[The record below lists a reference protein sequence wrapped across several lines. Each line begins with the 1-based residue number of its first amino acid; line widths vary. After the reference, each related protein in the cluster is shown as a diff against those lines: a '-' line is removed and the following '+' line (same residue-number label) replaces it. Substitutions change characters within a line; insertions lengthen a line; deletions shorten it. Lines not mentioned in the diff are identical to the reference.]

1 MIFLGSSNKTVFAI
15 GDCCDTKEEKM
26 AFKVKDHANVVS
38 YNIEQLEKNKTN
50 LKMYKP
56 SSMRLMIASIGR
68 DNGIFQLG
76 PLTFKGFIPTM
87 IKSKDLLTPRF
98 RKMLGYDD
106 VEGSGFLKPTLLI
119 LAVMIGYLGYLFIMK
134 SD

>member
-1 MIFLGSSNKTVFAI
+1 
-15 GDCCDTKEEKM
+15 M
-26 AFKVKDHANVVS
+26 AFKAKDHANVVS
-38 YNIEQLEKNKTN
+38 YNIEQLERNKTN

-56 SSMRLMIASIGR
+56 SSIKLMIASIGR

-98 RKMLGYDD
+98 RKMLGYGDA
-106 VEGSGFLKPTLLI
+106 EGSVFIKPALLI
-119 LAVMIGYLGYLFIMK
+119 FAVMIGYLGYFFIMK